1 MAWGLT
7 ALIGT
12 GLHFLYDWMPF
23 QLRGWGACFA
33 GMLLMPA
40 LLLGIYYPLRAG
52 FGVQT
57 EVMPIVLY
65 YLVLAS
71 GFWFTVRLSD
81 CAALGRWA
89 GVLLMGVGFYV
100 ACLVVFSVAAP
111 PLPIFRS

>member
-1 MAWGLT
+1 MGK
-7 ALIGT
+7 
-12 GLHFLYDWMPF
+12 M
-23 QLRGWGACFA
+23 
-33 GMLLMPA
+33 
-40 LLLGIYYPLRAG
+40 
-52 FGVQT
+52 GVSPSPSPSSVASSRQRT
-57 EVMPIVLY
+57 VSYTHLDVYKRQVLY